1 MFTPAQKQMMLKLF
15 SMFVVVRGF
24 NLALIVIAQ
33 YITAIFIMAPPS
45 QSLSQI
51 LLDRSLFAL
60 ILATVGAIASGY
72 IINNFYDSE
81 KDSINRPHKSTLE
94 QYVSQ
99 NTKLILYFIINFIVV
114 VIASYVSFRSVLF
127 FSIYIFAIWF
137 YSHKI
142 KKMPIIG
149 NLVSAIL
156 TITPFFA
163 IFLYYK
169 NYSGLIFIFGFYL
182 FLILSMRELVKDLEN
197 LKGDFSLEYK
207 TIPVVYGEKI
217 AKIMIVVL
225 VTVNILVTGYLVKS
239 YDLGRMDYFFYGSV
253 SLICIVTILV
263 FLAKNQRQY
272 VHIHNLLKL
281 LILLGVFS
289 IILLNPMLILSKLL

>member
-239 YDLGRMDYFFYGSV
+239 YDLERMDYFFYGSV
-253 SLICIVTILV
+253 SLLCIVTLLV

>member
-1 MFTPAQKQMMLKLF
+1 MFTPTQKQMMLKLF

-45 QSLSQI
+45 QSLSQV
-51 LLDRSLFAL
+51 LFDRTLFEL
-60 ILATVGAIASGY
+60 IFATVGAIASGY

-81 KDSINRPHKSTLE
+81 KDSINHPHKSTLE

-127 FSIYIFAIWF
+127 FSFYIFAIWF

-149 NLVSAIL
+149 NLISAIL

-169 NYSGLIFIFGFYL
+169 NYSGLIFVFGFYL

-197 LKGDFSLEYK
+197 LKGDLTLNYK
-207 TIPVVYGEKI
+207 TIPVVYGEKT
-217 AKIMIVVL
+217 AKSMITLLVV
-225 VTVNILVTGYLVKS
+225 VNIFVTGYLVNS
-239 YDLGRMDYFFYGSV
+239 FDLGRMDYFFYASV
-253 SLICIVTILV
+253 SVLCVAVILV
-263 FLAKNQRQY
+263 FLAQSQRQY
-272 VHIHNLLKL
+272 VWIHNLFKL

-289 IILLNPMLILSKLL
+289 IVLLNPTLILSKLL

>member
-1 MFTPAQKQMMLKLF
+1 MFTSAQKQIMLKLF

-24 NLALIVIAQ
+24 NLTLIVIAQ
-33 YITAIFIMAPPS
+33 YITAVFIMAPSS
-45 QSLSQI
+45 QSLSEV

-81 KDSINRPHKSTLE
+81 KDSINRPRKSTLE

-114 VIASYVSFRSVLF
+114 IIASYVSFRSVLF

-142 KKMPIIG
+142 KKRPIIG
-149 NLVSAIL
+149 NLISAIL

-169 NYSGLIFIFGFYL
+169 NYSGLIFVFGFYL
-182 FLILSMRELVKDLEN
+182 FLILAMRELVKDLEN
-197 LKGDFSLEYK
+197 LKGDLTLDYK
-207 TIPVVYGEKI
+207 TVPVVYGEKT
-217 AKIMIVVL
+217 AKIMIALLVL
-225 VTVNILVTGYLVKS
+225 INILVTGYLVS
-239 YDLGRMDYFFYGSV
+239 TYDLGKMDYFFYGSI
-253 SLICIVTILV
+253 SLLFIVV
-263 FLAKNQRQY
+263 FLVYKAQRQQQY
-272 VHIHNLLKL
+272 VWIHNLLKL
-281 LILLGVFS
+281 LVLLGVFS
-289 IILLNPMLILSKLL
+289 IVLLNPSLILSKLL

>member
-1 MFTPAQKQMMLKLF
+1 MFTPTQKQMMLKLF

-45 QSLSQI
+45 QSLSQV
-51 LLDRSLFAL
+51 LFDRTLFAL
-60 ILATVGAIASGY
+60 IFATVGAIASGY

-81 KDSINRPHKSTLE
+81 KDSINHPHKSTLE

-127 FSIYIFAIWF
+127 FSFYIFAIWF

-149 NLVSAIL
+149 NLISAIL

-169 NYSGLIFIFGFYL
+169 NYSGLIFVFGFYL

-197 LKGDFSLEYK
+197 LKGDLTLNYK
-207 TIPVVYGEKI
+207 TIPVVYGEKT
-217 AKIMIVVL
+217 AKSMITLLVV
-225 VTVNILVTGYLVKS
+225 VNIFVTGYLVNS
-239 YDLGRMDYFFYGSV
+239 FDLGRMDYFFYASV
-253 SLICIVTILV
+253 SVLCVAVILV
-263 FLAKNQRQY
+263 FLAQSQRQY
-272 VHIHNLLKL
+272 VWVHNLLKV

-289 IILLNPMLILSKLL
+289 IVLLNPTLILSKLL

>member
-1 MFTPAQKQMMLKLF
+1 MFTPIQKQMMLKLF

-33 YITAIFIMAPPS
+33 YITAVFIMAPPS
-45 QSLSQI
+45 QSLSEI
-51 LLDRSLFAL
+51 LFDRPLFAL
-60 ILATVGAIASGY
+60 IFATVGAIASGY

-81 KDSINRPHKSTLE
+81 KDSINRPRKSTLE

-99 NTKLILYFIINFIVV
+99 NTKLVLYFIINFIVV
-114 VIASYVSFRSVLF
+114 FIASYVSFRSVLF

-149 NLVSAIL
+149 NLISAIL

-169 NYSGLIFIFGFYL
+169 NYSGLIFVFGFYL

-197 LKGDFSLEYK
+197 LKGDLTLDYK

-217 AKIMIVVL
+217 AKIMIALL
-225 VTVNILVTGYLVKS
+225 VAINILVTLFVVTT
-239 YDLGRMDYFFYGSV
+239 YDLGTMDYFFYGSMTLL
-253 SLICIVTILV
+253 SIVVLLV
-263 FLAKNQRQY
+263 FLAQSQRQY
-272 VHIHNLLKL
+272 VRIHNLLKV

-289 IILLNPMLILSKLL
+289 IVLLNPTLVLSKIL

>member
-33 YITAIFIMAPPS
+33 YITAVFIMAPSS
-45 QSLSQI
+45 QSLTEV

-60 ILATVGAIASGY
+60 ILATVGSIASGY

-81 KDSINRPHKSTLE
+81 KDSINRPRKATLE

-114 VIASYVSFRSVLF
+114 IIASYVSFRSVLF
-127 FSIYIFAIWF
+127 FSIYIFSIWF

-142 KKMPIIG
+142 KKRPIIG
-149 NLVSAIL
+149 NLISAIL

-169 NYSGLIFIFGFYL
+169 NYSGLIFVFGFYL
-182 FLILSMRELVKDLEN
+182 FLILAMRELVKDLEN
-197 LKGDFSLEYK
+197 LKGDLTLDYK
-207 TIPVVYGEKI
+207 TVPVVYGEKP
-217 AKIMIVVL
+217 AKMMITLL
-225 VTVNILVTGYLVKS
+225 VMINILVTVYLVS
-239 YDLGRMDYFFYGSV
+239 TYDLGKMDYFFYGSM
-253 SLICIVTILV
+253 SLLSLVVILIYK
-263 FLAKNQRQY
+263 AQCQRQY
-272 VHIHNLLKL
+272 VWIHNLVKL
-281 LILLGVFS
+281 LVLLGVFS
-289 IILLNPMLILSKLL
+289 IVLLNPSLILSKLL

>member
-1 MFTPAQKQMMLKLF
+1 MFTPTQKQMMLKLF

-24 NLALIVIAQ
+24 NLALIVISQ

-45 QSLSQI
+45 QSLSQT

-99 NTKLILYFIINFIVV
+99 NTKLILYFIINFFVV

-169 NYSGLIFIFGFYL
+169 NFSGLIFVFGFYL

-207 TIPVVYGEKI
+207 TIPVVY
-217 AKIMIVVL
+217 V
-225 VTVNILVTGYLVKS
+225 
-239 YDLGRMDYFFYGSV
+239 
-253 SLICIVTILV
+253 
-263 FLAKNQRQY
+263 
-272 VHIHNLLKL
+272 
-281 LILLGVFS
+281 
-289 IILLNPMLILSKLL
+289 

>member
-1 MFTPAQKQMMLKLF
+1 MVTPIQKQIMLKLF

-33 YITAIFIMAPPS
+33 YITAVFIMAPSS
-45 QSLSQI
+45 QSLSEI
-51 LLDRSLFAL
+51 LFDHSLFAL
-60 ILATVGAIASGY
+60 ILATVGAIGSGY

-81 KDSINRPHKSTLE
+81 KDSINRPRKSTLE

-114 VIASYVSFRSVLF
+114 IIASYVSFRSVLF
-127 FSIYIFAIWF
+127 FSFYIFSIWF

-142 KKMPIIG
+142 KKRPIIG
-149 NLVSAIL
+149 NLISAIL

-169 NYSGLIFIFGFYL
+169 NYSGLIFVFGFYL
-182 FLILSMRELVKDLEN
+182 FLILAMRELVKDLEN
-197 LKGDFSLEYK
+197 LKGDLTLDYK
-207 TIPVVYGEKI
+207 TVPVVYGEKT
-217 AKIMIVVL
+217 AKIMIALL
-225 VTVNILVTGYLVKS
+225 VMMNILVTGYLVS
-239 YDLGRMDYFFYGSV
+239 TYDLGKMDYFFYGSM
-253 SLICIVTILV
+253 SLLSVVVILIYK
-263 FLAKNQRQY
+263 AKSQRQF
-272 VHIHNLLKL
+272 VWVHNLLRL

-289 IILLNPMLILSKLL
+289 IVLLNPSLILSKLL

>member
-1 MFTPAQKQMMLKLF
+1 
-15 SMFVVVRGF
+15 MFVVVRGF

-253 SLICIVTILV
+253 SLLCIVTILV

>member
-1 MFTPAQKQMMLKLF
+1 MVTPIQKQIILKLF

-33 YITAIFIMAPPS
+33 YITAVFIMAPSS
-45 QSLSQI
+45 QSLSEI
-51 LLDRSLFAL
+51 LFDHSLFAL
-60 ILATVGAIASGY
+60 ILATVGAIGSGY

-81 KDSINRPHKSTLE
+81 KDSINRPRKSTLE

-114 VIASYVSFRSVLF
+114 IIASYVSFRSVLF
-127 FSIYIFAIWF
+127 FSFYIFSIWF

-142 KKMPIIG
+142 KKRPIIG
-149 NLVSAIL
+149 NLISAIL

-169 NYSGLIFIFGFYL
+169 NYSGLIFVFGFYL
-182 FLILSMRELVKDLEN
+182 FLILAMRELVKDLEN
-197 LKGDFSLEYK
+197 LKGDLTLDYK
-207 TIPVVYGEKI
+207 TVPVVYGEKT
-217 AKIMIVVL
+217 AKIMIALL
-225 VTVNILVTGYLVKS
+225 VMMNILVTGYLVS
-239 YDLGRMDYFFYGSV
+239 TYDLGKMDYFFYGSM
-253 SLICIVTILV
+253 SLLSVVVILIYK
-263 FLAKNQRQY
+263 AKSQRQF
-272 VHIHNLLKL
+272 VWVHNLLRL

-289 IILLNPMLILSKLL
+289 IVLLNPSLILSKLL